1 MKRKLQIMHDL
12 FEIVQSYEPYTKI
25 AIQENKLSY
34 FDNLKAL
41 CHWHDDIE
49 IIYILKGKMNF
60 YVNGKNILIHEHDG
74 LIINSKQ
81 MHYGYSE
88 QGLDCEFICILIHP
102 IILIIIMIFLIIS

>member
-41 CHWHDDIE
+41 CHWHD
-49 IIYILKGKMNF
+49 YTF
-60 YVNGKNILIHEHDG
+60 
-74 LIINSKQ
+74 
-81 MHYGYSE
+81 
-88 QGLDCEFICILIHP
+88 
-102 IILIIIMIFLIIS
+102 